1 METAEILHSSSYQ
14 HEKIQTDTAI
24 THSIIG
30 RQEDIY
36 LF

>member
-1 METAEILHSSSYQ
+1 MEMAESLHSSSYQ
-14 HEKIQTDTAI
+14 QGKIQTATAI
-24 THSIIG
+24 THSIRG